1 MDAEGVAFVGKVQK
15 ERLYCGDLFTPLLTA
30 RKELLFQQNE

>member
-15 ERLYCGDLFTPLLTA
+15 DRLCLGDLFAQLSTA
-30 RKELLFQQNE
+30 RKELLFQQND